1 MATCENCNK
10 GGYTAEQMDNRWDK
24 VVGPCCYHIYAPQ
37 MAQVTGGQVNAP
49 PPEYGVEV
57 SNKIGIRAYVEYAGF
72 KAEFKKSPE
81 EIKQLFE
88 EKK

>member
-1 MATCENCNK
+1 
-10 GGYTAEQMDNRWDK
+10 
-24 VVGPCCYHIYAPQ
+24 